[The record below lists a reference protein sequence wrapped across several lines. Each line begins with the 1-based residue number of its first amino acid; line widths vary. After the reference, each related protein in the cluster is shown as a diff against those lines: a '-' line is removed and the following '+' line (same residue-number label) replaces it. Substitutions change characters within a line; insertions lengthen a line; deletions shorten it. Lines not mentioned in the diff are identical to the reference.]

1 MSAATT
7 PTRKV
12 NGRKRHVL
20 VDTLGHLLRA
30 LVHAADVSDSEG
42 GVRLLEGAGAM
53 FTQIR
58 TLWVDQGYKAGFVD
72 WVKEHLGWT
81 VAVTA
86 RPPGATGFAVIPKRW
101 IVERTLAWL
110 TRNRRLS
117 KDYEYWAVCSAAYL
131 YLASIRLLTTRLTC
145 ATS

>member
-1 MSAATT
+1 M
-7 PTRKV
+7 
-12 NGRKRHVL
+12 
-20 VDTLGHLLRA
+20 DTLGHLLRA

-42 GVRLLEGAGAM
+42 GQRVLQRAGTT
-53 FTQIR
+53 FGSIR
-58 TLWVDQGYKAGFVD
+58 TLWVDQGYKAGFVG

-81 VAVTA
+81 VAVTTKPA
-86 RPPGATGFAVIPKRW
+86 DATGFAVIPKRW

-117 KDYEYWAVCSAAYL
+117 KDYEYWEVCSAAYL

>member
-1 MSAATT
+1 
-7 PTRKV
+7 
-12 NGRKRHVL
+12 VL

-42 GVRLLEGAGAM
+42 GQRLLQRAAGP
-53 FTQIR
+53 FTRIQK
-58 TLWVDQGYKAGFVD
+58 LWVDQGYKASFVD
-72 WVKEHLGWT
+72 GVSRHLGWT
-81 VAVTA
+81 VEVTT
-86 RPPGATGFAVIPKRW
+86 RPPEATGFAVIPKRW

-117 KDYEYWAVCSAAYL
+117 KDYEYWTVCSAAYL